1 MMAGEVGG
9 GLDDGS
15 QLVDIGMRLNFY
27 DVVLFAWPT
36 RTVLVQR
43 PLVTDGSE
51 GRAPPD
57 GGRKRSGVE
66 GGATSFRRRVEQ
78 DSSFFDKTNN
88 MRRSERSRR
97 AEAAQFPACSAVGGY
112 YGKNLGPGGG
122 IVGGVVGSATAEAAV
137 KALVY
142 QMFPISQAELK
153 SFGLVG
159 ARVEIGYT

>member
-1 MMAGEVGG
+1 M
-9 GLDDGS
+9 
-15 QLVDIGMRLNFY
+15 
-27 DVVLFAWPT
+27 VLFAWPT

-66 GGATSFRRRVEQ
+66 GGATSFRRRAEQ

-88 MRRSERSRR
+88 MGRSERSRESGANFRR
-97 AEAAQFPACSAVGGY
+97 AQRWGAIT
-112 YGKNLGPGGG
+112 GKNLGPGGG

-159 ARVEIGYT
+159 AQG

>member
-88 MRRSERSRR
+88 MRRSERSRG
-97 AEAAQFPACSAVGGY
+97 AEAARISGV
-112 YGKNLGPGGG
+112 LSGGG
-122 IVGGVVGSATAEAAV
+122 LLREE
-137 KALVY
+137 
-142 QMFPISQAELK
+142 P
-153 SFGLVG
+153 G
-159 ARVEIGYT
+159 AGWRDCWRGRRQCDSRGRRKGPSVPNVPD